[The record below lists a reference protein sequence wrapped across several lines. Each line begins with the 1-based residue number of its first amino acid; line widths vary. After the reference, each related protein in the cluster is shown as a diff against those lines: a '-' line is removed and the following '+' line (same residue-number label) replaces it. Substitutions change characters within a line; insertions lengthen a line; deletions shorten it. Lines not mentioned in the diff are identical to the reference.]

1 MSDEVFV
8 DSAALRKLAKSFETH
23 AYDLQ
28 SHLKSFSQKTGEEA
42 IGDGFG
48 VLTESEEITS
58 SYVDYSKDVSTA
70 MEKVHRHLDEIGA
83 ALQQVTRNTETNDDN
98 VSALFG
104 RKGPRSS

>member
-28 SHLKSFSQKTGEEA
+28 SHLKTFSQKTGEEA
-42 IGDGFG
+42 ISDGFG
-48 VLTESEEITS
+48 VLTESEEVTS
-58 SYVDYSKDVSTA
+58 SYVDYSKDVTSA

-83 ALQQVTRNTETNDDN
+83 ALGQVTRNTETNDAD

-104 RKGPRSS
+104 HKGGH